1 MDEPPPPPKQLS
13 CDCDDLSVRAHL
25 VLWSLNKTPHLN
37 IVNQAVDYCDIFA
50 SVCLFVALS
59 FNMYLH
65 EAE

>member
-1 MDEPPPPPKQLS
+1 M
-13 CDCDDLSVRAHL
+13 
-25 VLWSLNKTPHLN
+25 LWSLNKTPHLN